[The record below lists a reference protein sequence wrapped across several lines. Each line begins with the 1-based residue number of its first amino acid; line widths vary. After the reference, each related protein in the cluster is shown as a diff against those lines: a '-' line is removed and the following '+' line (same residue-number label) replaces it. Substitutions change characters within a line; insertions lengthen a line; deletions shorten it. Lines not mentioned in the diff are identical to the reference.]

1 MYVYAYHNTNN
12 EVIYVGSSKNA
23 VNRFQ
28 THRKQDTWMT
38 EVDAITI
45 WGPYHD
51 TDEGA
56 LCEKAL
62 VSALNPR
69 YNTNLTTYS
78 VDAPI
83 LHQEG
88 LRFQSL
94 SDMKKFFKNHPNESS
109 RYTFCLPNDEI
120 EALRLLSFYSDENI
134 SDLASA
140 ILRKGIQEMAA
151 QLGHPNIFEEARGRL
166 RKK

>member
-12 EVIYVGSSKNA
+12 EVIYVGSSKHA

-28 THRKQDTWMT
+28 THQKEDVWMQ
-38 EVDAITI
+38 EVGAITV
-45 WGPYHD
+45 WGPYND
-51 TDEGA
+51 PDEGA
-56 LCEKAL
+56 LCERAL
-62 VSALNPR
+62 VSSLRPR
-69 YNTNLTTYS
+69 YNTNLTTYK

-83 LHQEG
+83 LRQDG
-88 LRFQSL
+88 VRFKNL
-94 SDMKKFFKNHPNESS
+94 ADMKKFFKNHPNESS

-140 ILRKGIQEMAA
+140 LLRKGIQEMSA
-151 QLGHPNIFEEARGRL
+151 QLGHPDIFVEARGRL